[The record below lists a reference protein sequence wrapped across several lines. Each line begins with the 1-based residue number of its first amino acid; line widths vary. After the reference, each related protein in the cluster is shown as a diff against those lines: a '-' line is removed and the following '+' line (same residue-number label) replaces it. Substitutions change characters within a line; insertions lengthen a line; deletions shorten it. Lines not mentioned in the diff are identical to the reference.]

1 MRELAVAR
9 RELSDEQGVVHTY
22 DYSVLIGEM
31 QISGAFACESY
42 GVRVREQGG
51 EYGDVPNITISV
63 QRIDE
68 LMELLV
74 RNAVTPCA
82 LRDVVDDWL

>member
-1 MRELAVAR
+1 MRELAIAEKR
-9 RELSDEQGVVHTY
+9 FLDEQGDLHTY
-22 DYSVLIGEM
+22 DYAVLIGEM
-31 QISGAFACESY
+31 RVSGGFACESY
-42 GVRVREQGG
+42 GVRVRERGG
-51 EYGDVPNITISV
+51 VCCDVPDITISA

-74 RNAVTPCA
+74 DGTVTPCA